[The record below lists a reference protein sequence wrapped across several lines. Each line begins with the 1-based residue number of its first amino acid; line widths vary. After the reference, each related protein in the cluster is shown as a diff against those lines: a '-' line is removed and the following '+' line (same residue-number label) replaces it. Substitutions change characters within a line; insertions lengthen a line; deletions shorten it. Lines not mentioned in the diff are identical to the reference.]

1 MHQAVC
7 MVGIIGGHLGRKGD
21 GMPGTQC
28 IWRGIQ
34 RLDVAVDMYAIIKQV
49 PLPYIRRSY
58 TYAMLPPD
66 SGS

>member
-7 MVGIIGGHLGRKGD
+7 MVGIIGGHLGRKAD

-34 RLDVAVDMYAIIKQV
+34 RLDVAVDMYADAGKE
-49 PLPYIRRSY
+49 
-58 TYAMLPPD
+58 
-66 SGS
+66 